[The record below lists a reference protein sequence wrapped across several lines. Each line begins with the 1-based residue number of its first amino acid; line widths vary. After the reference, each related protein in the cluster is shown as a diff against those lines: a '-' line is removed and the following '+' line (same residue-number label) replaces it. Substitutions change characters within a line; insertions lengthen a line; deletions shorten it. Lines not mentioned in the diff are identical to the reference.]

1 MNQEEGELR
10 PHFLDR
16 FGLCVNAQAEYDPKL
31 RVEIVKRKMEYEKN
45 PEAFCRK
52 YLQQEEALKQQIF
65 QARERLKHIYVTDFD
80 RQYIVNL
87 CLNAHIQ
94 GHRGDF
100 IVEQTAKTLAAL
112 NGRTTVTIEDIE
124 EAASLALL
132 HRRKEEQPKSQQ
144 EESQTEES
152 SNQEQETDSAP
163 PQQPNQ
169 DELQNKQ
176 SQDRET
182 NPSCFAYCLV
192 EWRYR
197 SGAYFNQ
204 SYRKKWIYCIAYIFI
219 CNDRCEF
226 GRERNG
232 ICSRNFLL

>member
-1 MNQEEGELR
+1 M
-10 PHFLDR
+10 
-16 FGLCVNAQAEYDPKL
+16 
-31 RVEIVKRKMEYEKN
+31 
-45 PEAFCRK
+45 
-52 YLQQEEALKQQIF
+52 
-65 QARERLKHIYVTDFD
+65 
-80 RQYIVNL
+80 
-87 CLNAHIQ
+87 
-94 GHRGDF
+94 
-100 IVEQTAKTLAAL
+100 

-182 NPSCFAYCLV
+182 NPSEISSQNTSSSQTQLFRVGDDFQL
-192 EWRYR
+192 
-197 SGAYFNQ
+197 
-204 SYRKKWIYCIAYIFI
+204 K
-219 CNDRCEF
+219 EF
-226 GRERNG
+226 GHLSDKRTRKGQGKRTNIRSDAKSGRYIYAG
-232 ICSRNFLL
+232 INQGKYDLALDATIPVSYTHLDVYKRQD